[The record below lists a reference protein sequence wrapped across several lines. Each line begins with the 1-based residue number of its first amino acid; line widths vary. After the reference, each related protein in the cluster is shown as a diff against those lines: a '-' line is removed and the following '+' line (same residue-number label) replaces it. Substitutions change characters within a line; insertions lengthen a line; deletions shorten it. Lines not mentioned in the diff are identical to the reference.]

1 MTLYNITMPIEK
13 KADDE
18 CSTVQV
24 KLCGESK
31 KKVLKKQKELNE
43 TGFPRVGKAL
53 AILKLILGK

>member
-1 MTLYNITMPIEK
+1 MALYNITMPIPK

-24 KLCGESK
+24 ELCGESK
-31 KKVLKKQKELNE
+31 KKVLEKQKELNKK
-43 TGFPRVGKAL
+43 GFPRVGKAL

>member
-1 MTLYNITMPIEK
+1 MPIPK
-13 KADDE
+13 KSDDE

-31 KKVLKKQKELNE
+31 KRVLKKQKELNKK
-43 TGFPRVGKAL
+43 FPRVGKAL